1 MRRYKKQFNFFNQNI
16 LIGNTI
22 FNVLKTILSILNCFI
37 IIFFLESCSEIKVEA
52 EKDQEKVK
60 SISWITGNYKLKS
73 AYGNYTENWSKLD
86 SITYHGFGYFLDLE
100 NNDTLF
106 RQSMKL
112 KQGLDEVFM
121 YFNVKNQND
130 NKDVEF
136 RLTKQERKIFTF
148 ENPFRDY
155 PSIVTYKILSD
166 TSVNVVMYGFK
177 EGKEKKEDFIIV
189 K

>member
-1 MRRYKKQFNFFNQNI
+1 M
-16 LIGNTI
+16 
-22 FNVLKTILSILNCFI
+22 KTNLNILNCFVFS
-37 IIFFLESCSEIKVEA
+37 FFLISCSNINVESEKADAKNPSLKWIK
-52 EKDQEKVK
+52 
-60 SISWITGNYKLKS
+60 GNYKLKS
-73 AYGNYTENWSKLD
+73 DYGNYFENWKMID
-86 SITYHGFGYFLDLE
+86 SVTYSGFGYFLDNE

-112 KQGLDEVFM
+112 QKGLDAIFM

-136 RLTKQERKIFTF
+136 RLTKQEGRIFTF

-166 TSVNVVMYGFK
+166 TSINVVMNGFK
-177 EGKEKKEDFIIV
+177 NGKEKKEDFIIT

>member
-1 MRRYKKQFNFFNQNI
+1 M
-16 LIGNTI
+16 
-22 FNVLKTILSILNCFI
+22 KTYLNILNCFI
-37 IIFFLESCSEIKVEA
+37 VIFFLISCSEVNVES
-52 EKDQEKVK
+52 EKTDTKILPVK
-60 SISWITGNYKLKS
+60 WIVGEYTLKSKFGNYFERWKMQ
-73 AYGNYTENWSKLD
+73 D
-86 SITYHGFGYFLDLE
+86 SLTYSGFGYFLDAE
-100 NNDTLF
+100 NQDTLF

-112 KQGLDEVFM
+112 KQELESVFM

-136 RLTKQERKIFTF
+136 RLTKQEGRIFTF

-166 TSVNVVMYGFK
+166 TSINVVMYGFK
-177 EGKEKKEDFIIV
+177 NGKEKKEDFIIT

>member
-1 MRRYKKQFNFFNQNI
+1 MI
-16 LIGNTI
+16 
-22 FNVLKTILSILNCFI
+22 
-37 IIFFLESCSEIKVEA
+37 SCSEINVES
-52 EKDQEKVK
+52 EKTDTKITPIK
-60 SISWITGNYKLKS
+60 WIIGDYKLKS
-73 AYGNYTENWSKLD
+73 DYGNYFEKWIMQD
-86 SITYHGFGYFLDLE
+86 SLTYSGFGYFLDTE
-100 NNDTLF
+100 NQDTLF

-112 KQGLDEVFM
+112 KQELETIYM

-136 RLTKQERKIFTF
+136 KLTKQEGKVYTF

-166 TSVNVVMYGFK
+166 TSINVVMYGFK
-177 EGKEKKEDFIIV
+177 NGKEKKEDFIIT

>member
-1 MRRYKKQFNFFNQNI
+1 MI
-16 LIGNTI
+16 
-22 FNVLKTILSILNCFI
+22 
-37 IIFFLESCSEIKVEA
+37 SCSEIKVES
-52 EKDQEKVK
+52 EKTDTKTPPIK
-60 SISWITGNYKLKS
+60 WIIGDYKLKS
-73 AYGNYTENWSKLD
+73 DYGNYFENWKMQD
-86 SITYHGFGYFLDLE
+86 SLTYSGFGYFLDVD
-100 NNDTLF
+100 NQDTLF

-112 KQGLDEVFM
+112 KQELETIFM

-136 RLTKQERKIFTF
+136 RLTKQEGRVFTF

-166 TSVNVVMYGFK
+166 TSINVVMYGFK
-177 EGKEKKEDFIIV
+177 NGKEKKEDFIIT